1 VKAEY
6 LRITVAVQ
14 CLFQSRVIPCQVIQA
29 MQPILSDFDEI
40 SQAFRTYSPD
50 QKELIFLKTGQ
61 TQPKLQAFEDC
72 QFLYS
77 LKCNSLMNFS

>member
-1 VKAEY
+1 MLQDFLYPHNRNAVEGPVKAEY

-40 SQAFRTYSPD
+40 SQAFRTCSPD
-50 QKELIFLKTGQ
+50 QKELIF
-61 TQPKLQAFEDC
+61 
-72 QFLYS
+72 
-77 LKCNSLMNFS
+77 